1 MIQVSKPDQVTKTSK
16 VVAEQ
21 KILDFDHQLKDTF
34 FFFFQVDGS
43 NVGQNL
49 PFYFYLFIK
58 FVM

>member
-34 FFFFQVDGS
+34 FFQMDGS
-43 NVGQNL
+43 DVGRNL
-49 PFYFYLFIK
+49 PLDFYLFIK